1 MRAGLSHLFVTL
13 QLFAAMMLNL
23 STCQTRP
30 VYSNTWVV
38 QVDGGLTGAERIAAE
53 KDLMLLGQLR
63 EQSLMI
69 YRVVIAVVIFTM
81 SGSRITRELN
91 LSTDLNEKHLCFAFV
106 DRLEV
111 WKDFICSSIIHI
123 LNDQDAMPWILHRI

>member
-1 MRAGLSHLFVTL
+1 MSTSPSCLFVTL

-30 VYSNTWVV
+30 DSNTWVV

-53 KDLMLLGQLR
+53 KDLILLGQVR
-63 EQSLMI
+63 EQSPMI